1 MRVRLVALL
10 CGVVFAAGLGLSG
23 MTKPAKVIGFLD
35 FFGAWDPSLAL
46 VMVGAIGVNAAV
58 YWGIVRKR
66 SQPVL
71 ADRFHFATQALVD
84 RRLVLGSAI
93 FGVGWGLGGYCPG
106 PAVVSLM
113 SGGLSAAVFVGAML
127 AGMWILSVVEGWLSA
142 R

>member
-1 MRVRLVALL
+1 MKVQLVAML

-23 MTKPAKVIGFLD
+23 MTKPSKVMGFLD

-58 YWGIVRKR
+58 YWGIVRRRPKPLLVEHFR
-66 SQPVL
+66 
-71 ADRFHFATQALVD
+71 FATQMLVD
-84 RRLVLGSAI
+84 RRLVLGAAI

-106 PAVVSLM
+106 PAVVSVM
-113 SGGLSAAVFVGAML
+113 SGGLSAVAFVAAML
-127 AGMWILSVVEGWLSA
+127 AGMWICGTAEARLSA